1 MLLNSHIDC
10 TPARADLRCANK
22 VDTWQTLIQLSE
34 YSVLKLD
41 ALRKRTKDWSPCT
54 PLSPEASYYCNCS
67 VTCINC
73 NMRVGKSFVTYFIE
87 ESLFGSCWREVN
99 ADWRLSRR
107 GKSSVFL
114 GHCLTSANRRFP
126 EITGE
131 NNLTVFSYSWRV
143 KSPE

>member
-1 MLLNSHIDC
+1 M
-10 TPARADLRCANK
+10 ADRY
-22 VDTWQTLIQLSE
+22 VDYTNPTVRIFSVQAGRSPEEDKRLESLHSTVTG
-34 YSVLKLD
+34 SVLL
-41 ALRKRTKDWSPCT
+41 LQ
-54 PLSPEASYYCNCS
+54 LS

-73 NMRVGKSFVTYFIE
+73 NMRVGKSFVTYFSE
-87 ESLFGSCWREVN
+87 ESLFVSCWREVN

-107 GKSSVFL
+107 DKSSVFP
-114 GHCLTSANRRFP
+114 GHCLTSPNRRFP